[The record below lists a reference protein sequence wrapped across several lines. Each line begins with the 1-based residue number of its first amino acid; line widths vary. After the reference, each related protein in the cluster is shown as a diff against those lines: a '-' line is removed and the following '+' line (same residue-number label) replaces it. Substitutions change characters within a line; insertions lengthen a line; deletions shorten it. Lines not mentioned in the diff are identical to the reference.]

1 LLLLLWRE
9 MRSASAAWK
18 PGVVLATLNIHAAEL
33 SVPNGTL
40 SSMTTPRPSA
50 AWIANMQHGV
60 LSREQALAIGLTKS
74 GLRHRIRPGGPWRK
88 LLPGVYLTSNGTA
101 TAQQMDTAAWLYA
114 CPDAFI
120 TGPAA
125 LRFHEV
131 RGPKVS
137 NVDVLVP
144 AGRRVVSRSFV
155 VIQRTRHLPRTW
167 MQDGDLVYA
176 PPERAVADT
185 LRGLTRLADA
195 RTVVASAV
203 QLRRCTIDDL
213 GRELRD
219 PCHGRD
225 AMLRLVLA
233 EVADGIRSAPEGEVR
248 DLITTAGLPK
258 PVYNPTLLWRGKFL
272 ARPDAWWP
280 EAGVA
285 LEVDSMAF
293 HLLPSDWRQTMARHS
308 RMTAAGVRV
317 LHVSPYQLR
326 TQPEVVVQ
334 LIRDALTTGRPAAGI
349 VTRA

>member
-1 LLLLLWRE
+1 
-9 MRSASAAWK
+9 
-18 PGVVLATLNIHAAEL
+18 
-33 SVPNGTL
+33 
-40 SSMTTPRPSA
+40 MTTPRPSA
-50 AWIANMQHGV
+50 AFLKAMQHGV
-60 LSREQALAIGLTKS
+60 LSREQALAIGLSES

-101 TAQQMDTAAWLYA
+101 TVQQMDTAAWLYA

-125 LRFHEV
+125 LRFHEI
-131 RGPKVS
+131 RGPKATCI
-137 NVDVLVP
+137 DVLAP
-144 AGRRVVSRSFV
+144 TNRKVVSRGFV
-155 VIQRTRHLPRTW
+155 VIQRTRRLPQTW
-167 MQDGDLVYA
+167 MQDGDVVYA
-176 PPERAVADT
+176 PPHRAVADT
-185 LRGLTRLADA
+185 VRGLTRLADA

-213 GRELRD
+213 ARELRD
-219 PCHGRD
+219 RCHGRD

-233 EVADGIRSAPEGEVR
+233 EVADGIRSAPEGEAR
-248 DLITTAGLPK
+248 ELITKAGLPK

-272 ARPDAWWP
+272 AKPDAWWP

-293 HLLPSDWRQTMARHS
+293 HLLPSDWRQTMHRHS
-308 RMTAAGVRV
+308 RMTAAGIRV
-317 LHVSPYQLR
+317 LHISPYQLR